1 MRVGSDEHRPRQV
14 QEDEGHRQQEE
25 ERAEDVDPRLRLHRQ
40 PPGDDVDAYVLVT
53 QQRVARTEQEDRGE
67 EVPLRLEERVGA
79 HVEELAD
86 DRVDGAEQDGRE
98 HEPGDPAPDVLAH
111 RVDEARNFQ

>member
-1 MRVGSDEHRPRQV
+1 MRKRADEHRPRQV
-14 QEDEGHRQQEE
+14 QEDDGHRQEEE

-40 PPGDDVDAYVLVT
+40 SPGDDIDAHVLVA
-53 QQRVARTEQEDRGE
+53 QQRIARTEQEDRGE

-86 DRVDGAEQDGRE
+86 DRVAGAEEDGGE
-98 HEPGDPAPDVLAH
+98 HEPVDRASDALAQ

>member
-1 MRVGSDEHRPRQV
+1 MRVGADEHRPREIHEQ
-14 QEDEGHRQQEE
+14 DRHWQQEE

-40 PPGDDVDAYVLVT
+40 SPGDDIDAHVLVT
-53 QQRVARTEQEDRGE
+53 QQRIARTEQEDGGE

-86 DRVDGAEQDGRE
+86 DRVAGAQEDGRE
-98 HEPGDPAPDVLAH
+98 HEPRDPAPDVLAH